1 MARELEDKQAKKKQ
15 GGGLGNLLV
24 LVAGGWIA
32 YSWLGIDH
40 RRPLPDAIV
49 AERGAFLSKA
59 AGWLNYYVDR
69 TASGRPLVLVHSVN
83 AAASAYEMGPLF
95 RHYRSQRP
103 VYALDLPGYGFSNR
117 MPRNYSPQLFA
128 DAIAEFLQSEV
139 GKPADVIALS
149 LGSEFVAR
157 AAMDHPELFHTLVLI
172 SPSGLTKVEP
182 ERAPETYPTR
192 GISDLAHAALS
203 FPVWGRALFDLVAS
217 RRIIDYYLRRSF
229 VGPVTPGFVDYAY
242 ATAHQPGAENAPLHF
257 LSGRLFTRGAAT
269 LLYENVQQPTLVLYD
284 QDTYVGF
291 DGLPSLLA
299 RNPHW
304 QARRLVPSKGLPHFE
319 RLPDV
324 VEALGAFWAS
334 QGGGEEPQ
342 MRQERPEET
351 GPEKTGKSQRS
362 PQRRKE
368 RKGD

>member
-1 MARELEDKQAKKKQ
+1 MARELEDRQAQKKQ
-15 GGGLGNLLV
+15 GGGLGSLLV

-69 TASGRPLVLVHSVN
+69 TAAGRPLVLVHSVN

-95 RHYRSQRP
+95 RHYRSHRP
-103 VYALDLPGYGFSNR
+103 VFALDLPGYGLSNR

-128 DAIAEFLQSEV
+128 DAIVEFLQSEV
-139 GKPADVIALS
+139 GEPADVIALS

-157 AAMDHPELFHTLVLI
+157 AAMARPELFQTLALI
-172 SPSGLTKVEP
+172 SPSGLNKVEP

-203 FPVWGRALFDLVAS
+203 FKLWGRALFDLVAT
-217 RRIIDYYLRRSF
+217 RRSIEYFLRRSF

-257 LSGRLFTRGAAT
+257 LSGRLFTRGSAT
-269 LLYENVQQPTLVLYD
+269 LLYQNVHKPTLVLYD
-284 QDTYVGF
+284 QDAYVGF

-324 VEALGAFWAS
+324 VEALSAFWAS
-334 QGGGEEPQ
+334 QGEGEEPQ
-342 MRQERPEET
+342 RRQEREVET
-351 GPEKTGKSQRS
+351 GPEKPERKA
-362 PQRRKE
+362 PQRRRE